1 MKVIR
6 HCWQKKDYFIYKTI
20 YTNFTVTTKYKSRAE
35 SQNMKE
41 KTEKHHRTKW
51 KTETQRKRDNGQREQ
66 PENNFNLG
74 STKFS
79 SVNNHPKCESE
90 SVSHSVKSDFA
101 IPWTVARQ
109 APLSTEFS
117 RTEYWS
123 GLPFASPGD
132 LPDPG
137 IKPRSP
143 ALQANSLSSESP
155 GKSKTTGVGS
165 YSLLQGIFPT
175 QGSNPGLLPCRQLLY
190 CLSHQGSP

>member
-1 MKVIR
+1 
-6 HCWQKKDYFIYKTI
+6 
-20 YTNFTVTTKYKSRAE
+20 
-35 SQNMKE
+35 MKE

-109 APLSTEFS
+109 APLSTGS
-117 RTEYWS
+117 PRQGYWN
-123 GLPFASPGD
+123 GLSFPPPGD

-137 IKPRSP
+137 IEPVS
-143 ALQANSLSSESP
+143 
-155 GKSKTTGVGS
+155 
-165 YSLLQGIFPT
+165 GIGRRT
-175 QGSNPGLLPCRQLLY
+175 LP
-190 CLSHQGSP
+190 LSHQGSLITATENI